1 MPLPAGKKEG
11 GREGGREEGRER
23 DCEDMESI
31 KVEKFKLKKC

>member
-1 MPLPAGKKEG
+1 M
-11 GREGGREEGRER
+11 REEGREEGRER